1 MQALKNWRDYQAFKA
16 LPRERKRI
24 VFYSESA
31 QDWHHFEPVIDYLT
45 DVLGE
50 SICYLSSDPD
60 DPGVSHDGEQ
70 ISGFC
75 IGRGLIRTVCFQWL
89 QAGVMVMTMVD
100 FNKLQLKRSVNP
112 VSYAYMFHTLVSV
125 HRADHEDS
133 YDSYDAILC
142 AGPHQMRE
150 IRKREELL
158 HLPEK
163 QLFPHGYHRLEELSA
178 SRRPPPE
185 WSSNADIHILLAP
198 SWGEQTILNLCGSEL
213 IQILLDAGFRITLRP
228 HYQTRNTTPGIL
240 KHIVDKYA
248 GHPRFML
255 VEDMAE
261 SDSLLDSHIMITD
274 WSGAGIEYGL
284 GLEKPVLYID
294 VPPKA
299 RNEWW
304 PKIGLEPFESFV
316 RDKIGAI
323 VPPDKLEEIPNSIRE
338 LLEKSGSFS
347 QRIESLQNEWVFN
360 PDNSAAEGA
369 RAIADLA
376 AQSDK
381 HSELPGGD

>member
-1 MQALKNWRDYQAFKA
+1 
-16 LPRERKRI
+16 
-24 VFYSESA
+24 
-31 QDWHHFEPVIDYLT
+31 
-45 DVLGE
+45 
-50 SICYLSSDPD
+50 
-60 DPGVSHDGEQ
+60 
-70 ISGFC
+70 
-75 IGRGLIRTVCFQWL
+75 
-89 QAGVMVMTMVD
+89 
-100 FNKLQLKRSVNP
+100 
-112 VSYAYMFHTLVSV
+112 
-125 HRADHEDS
+125 
-133 YDSYDAILC
+133 
-142 AGPHQMRE
+142 
-150 IRKREELL
+150 
-158 HLPEK
+158 
-163 QLFPHGYHRLEELSA
+163 
-178 SRRPPPE
+178 
-185 WSSNADIHILLAP
+185 
-198 SWGEQTILNLCGSEL
+198 
-213 IQILLDAGFRITLRP
+213 
-228 HYQTRNTTPGIL
+228 
-240 KHIVDKYA
+240 
-248 GHPRFML
+248 ML

-369 RAIADLA
+369 RAIAELA